1 MFGGDNPRDFL
12 EVVLEQLPQFEH
24 RSRAG
29 DGRRFAPSWK
39 GGGRRLHRGVDLG
52 LRGERR
58 ASDDFA
64 TRGVVYGHEVA
75 GRGRCPA
82 AADEVGKKFRLFRHD
97 GSLYSVA
104 LGPAMTTARPSSG
117 DRPCHGNV
125 AEFARVTQQ
134 SPADG
139 RRLMSHATHYVI
151 RGGIHGRE
159 RLRVIS
165 RIMHPTSSSLLDR
178 LELHEGL
185 VCADFGCGGGDL
197 TVELARRVGPTG
209 KAFGFDIDQT
219 KLDIARAEAE
229 RLGVSNVEFHASDLR
244 HSSFTHS
251 FDVVY
256 TRFLLT
262 HLKDPGTLVR
272 MFFDHLRPGGRMAVE
287 DIAANPTTLA
297 GTPRIVQSWGRRPD

>member
-1 MFGGDNPRDFL
+1 
-12 EVVLEQLPQFEH
+12 
-24 RSRAG
+24 
-29 DGRRFAPSWK
+29 
-39 GGGRRLHRGVDLG
+39 
-52 LRGERR
+52 
-58 ASDDFA
+58 
-64 TRGVVYGHEVA
+64 
-75 GRGRCPA
+75 
-82 AADEVGKKFRLFRHD
+82 
-97 GSLYSVA
+97 
-104 LGPAMTTARPSSG
+104 
-117 DRPCHGNV
+117 
-125 AEFARVTQQ
+125 
-134 SPADG
+134 
-139 RRLMSHATHYVI
+139 MSHATHYVI
-151 RGGIHGRE
+151 RGGIQGRE

-262 HLKDPGTLVR
+262 HLKDPGTVVG

-287 DIAANPTTLA
+287 DVDFSGYFTYPDSLAFQRYRELYCATVIRRGGDPNIGPRLPSLLQNAGLTDVGVHIVQPVALKGDAKLATPLTMENIADTVLDDGLATREEIDRIVRELYEFAANPTTLA